1 MSTPDIATTDAA
13 PSPGLLR
20 LLSTRRFLP
29 LFATQF
35 LGAFNDNFVKS
46 ALVILATYAAAS
58 DAAVGGPYV
67 TVLAGGLF
75 ILPFFLFSATAGNF
89 ADRFDKSRLI
99 VAIKGFEL
107 GFMALAGFGFLTHN
121 VPLLL
126 LVLFLMGTHSTFFG
140 PLKYGILPD
149 HLRHDELLAGN
160 ALIDAGTF
168 LSILIGTIAGGGVIL
183 WASGPAIAGGVMV
196 AASVLGLAA
205 SLFIPKAPAA
215 SPGLTL
221 GLNFVRET
229 RDMLRYAT
237 KRRDLYLCMLGIS
250 WFWLIGAT
258 FLSQFPTYVS
268 HEVRADQNVVTLFLA
283 VFSIGVGAGS
293 ILSSKLLKGE
303 ISARHVPFAC
313 LGISLFAID
322 LYFASQHHAT
332 ATDGQLIGVGA
343 YLAAPASWRV
353 LVDLLGIAACGGLFI
368 VPLYTILQERSE
380 ASHRSRVIA
389 ANNTINA
396 LFMVVAAVATA
407 ALLAVG
413 FSVTDMFLIVG
424 LANLPVVIYIA
435 GLLPDAIVKTLLTS
449 VLRFFYRVEIQGLEH
464 YRAVDG
470 PAVIVVNHVSFLDGV
485 LLGALLPGRP
495 MFAIDTFV
503 AKQWWVRPM
512 FKLVDALPLDPTN
525 PLAMRTIVRAVS
537 NGARCVIFP
546 EGRITV
552 TGALMKVYE
561 GPGLIADRA
570 HAKVIPIR
578 IEGAEYTIFSRLKGK
593 VKLRWFPKIRLTVL
607 PARDLAVP
615 EAIKGR
621 ARRGAVGR
629 LLQDEMTRLVFET
642 APRRRTLFESLLET
656 LQIHGR
662 GKIAVDDIQRQ
673 PMTLGRLVTAS
684 FVLGGKLTRDAA
696 QGERIGLLLPNSKAA
711 TVAFFGLQAHG
722 RVPALLN
729 YTTGAKAM
737 LAAAAAAEIRTVV
750 TARKFVELARLGDL
764 VAELGAKARI
774 VYLEDLKIG
783 PLAKL
788 AGLWRSAFA
797 ASAHRR
803 LAGRAGPDDAAVVLF
818 TSGSEGTPKGVVL
831 SHANILANRYQL
843 AAVIDFNPTDIVFN
857 ALPVFHSFGLTGGFL
872 LPILSGIKTFL
883 YPSPLHYRIVPEM
896 VYETNATIIFGTN
909 TFLTGYARTA
919 HPYDFYSVR
928 YVFAGAEK
936 VKDETRR
943 TWMDKFGLR
952 ILEGY
957 GATETAPALAIN
969 TAMMYRAGT
978 VGRLLPGIEHRLEP
992 VPGVER
998 GGRLYVHGP
1007 NVMLGYLRA
1016 ENPGVLQPP
1025 ENGWYDTGDIV
1036 EIDAQGFV
1044 TILGRAKRFAKV
1056 AGEMVPLGAVEDY
1069 VARLWPGKGHAVVT
1083 LPDPRKG
1090 EAIVLLTEQESATR
1104 AALVEAAQKEGLPE
1118 LFIPRVIVPVAKLP
1132 LLGSGKVDYPAAK
1145 ALAEARA
1152 GVAATA

>member
-1 MSTPDIATTDAA
+1 MQKSLFA
-13 PSPGLLR
+13 LLAV
-20 LLSTRRFLP
+20 RRFLP

-46 ALVILATYAAAS
+46 ALVILATYRVAT
-58 DAAVGGPYV
+58 DATLGGPYV

-99 VAIKGFEL
+99 VAIKAFEL
-107 GFMALAGFGFLTHN
+107 GFMALAAIGFLQGN

-126 LVLFLMGTHSTFFG
+126 LVLFLMGVHSTFFG

-168 LSILIGTIAGGGVIL
+168 LAILIGTIAGGGVIL
-183 WASGPAIAGGVMV
+183 LDRGAGIASAV
-196 AASVLGLAA
+196 AVGAAALGLAA
-205 SLFIPKAPAA
+205 SLFVPRAPAA
-215 SPGLTL
+215 APDLRL

-229 RDMLRYAT
+229 RDMLRYAGE
-237 KRRDLYLCMLGIS
+237 RRDLYLCILGIS

-268 HEVRADQNVVTLFLA
+268 RELMADQHVVTLFLA
-283 VFSIGVGAGS
+283 VFSVGVGGGS

-322 LYFASQHHAT
+322 LYFASRQHAAPT
-332 ATDGQLIGVGA
+332 GALIGVA
-343 YLAAPASWRV
+343 EYLAQAASWRV
-353 LVDLLGIAACGGLFI
+353 LVDLLGTALCGGLFI
-368 VPLYTILQERSE
+368 VPLYTMLQERSE
-380 ASHRSRVIA
+380 PSHRARVIA
-389 ANNTINA
+389 ANNTVNA
-396 LFMVVAAVATA
+396 LFMVIAAVATA

-424 LANLPVVIYIA
+424 VLNLAVVVYIA
-435 GLLPDAIVKTLLTS
+435 GLLPAEIVKTLLAT
-449 VLRFFYRVEIQGLEH
+449 VLRWFYRVEIKGLEN
-464 YRAVDG
+464 YKAVEG
-470 PAVIVVNHVSFLDGV
+470 PAVIVVNHVSFLDGM
-485 LLGALLPGRP
+485 LLAAFLPGRP

-503 AKQWWVRPM
+503 AQHWWVKPLL
-512 FKLVDALPLDPTN
+512 KLVDALPLDPTN
-525 PLAMRTIVRAVS
+525 PLAMRTIVRAVQG
-537 NGARCVIFP
+537 GARCVIFP

-552 TGALMKVYE
+552 TGALMKIYE

-570 HAKVIPIR
+570 QAKVIPIR
-578 IEGAEYTIFSRLKGK
+578 IDGAQYTIFSRLKGK
-593 VKLRWFPKIRLTVL
+593 VPLRWFPRIEMTVL
-607 PARDLAVP
+607 PARDLEVP
-615 EAIKGR
+615 SAIKGR

-629 LLQDEMTRLVFET
+629 KLQDEMTRLVFET
-642 APRRRTLFESLLET
+642 ADRDRTLFESLLET
-656 LQIHGR
+656 RQIHGAR
-662 GKIAVDDIQRQ
+662 KLALDDIQRK
-673 PMTLGRLVTAS
+673 PITIGRLVTGS
-684 FVLGGKLTRDAA
+684 FVLGAKITAGTIR
-696 QGERIGLLLPNSKAA
+696 GERVGLMLPNTKAA
-711 TVAFFGLQAHG
+711 AVAFFGLQAYG

-729 YTTGAKAM
+729 YTTGARAM
-737 LAAAAAAEIRTVV
+737 AAACTAAEIGLIV
-750 TARKFVELARLGDL
+750 TSRKFMEMARLQEI
-764 VAELGAKARI
+764 VAELATRARI
-774 VYLEDLKIG
+774 LYLEDLKVG
-783 PLAKL
+783 LFAKL
-788 AGLWRSAFA
+788 ASALRSKFA
-797 ASAHRR
+797 ASQHRK
-803 LAGRAGPDDAAVVLF
+803 LSGAKAGDPAVVLF

-843 AAVIDFNPTDIVFN
+843 AAVIDFNPSDIVFN
-857 ALPVFHSFGLTGGFL
+857 ALPIFHSFGLTGGFL

-909 TFLTGYARTA
+909 TFLSGYARTA
-919 HPYDFYSVR
+919 HAYDFYSVR

-943 TWMDKFGLR
+943 VWMEKFGLR

-969 TAMMYRAGT
+969 TAMLYRAGT

-992 VPGVER
+992 VPGVDR
-998 GGRLYVHGP
+998 GGRLFVHGP

-1016 ENPGVLQPP
+1016 EKPGVIEPP
-1025 ENGWYDTGDIV
+1025 DGGWYDTGDIV
-1036 EIDAQGFV
+1036 DIDEFGFV

-1056 AGEMVPLGAVEDY
+1056 AGEMVPLGAVEDF

-1083 LPDPRKG
+1083 VPDARKG
-1090 EAIVLLTEQESATR
+1090 EALVLVTEQEG
-1104 AALVEAAQKEGLPE
+1104 AARSDMIAAAQKEGLPE
-1118 LFIPRVIVPVAKLP
+1118 LFVPRIILPVKKLP
-1132 LLGSGKVDYPAAK
+1132 LLGSGKTDYPAAK
-1145 ALAEARA
+1145 ALAEEHS
-1152 GVAATA
+1152 GTATTA